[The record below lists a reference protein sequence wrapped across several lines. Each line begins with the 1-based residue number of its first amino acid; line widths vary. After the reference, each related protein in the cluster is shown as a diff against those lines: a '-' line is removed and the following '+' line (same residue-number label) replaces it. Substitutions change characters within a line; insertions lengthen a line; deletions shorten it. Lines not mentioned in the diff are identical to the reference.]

1 MKSEKIMNIFFY
13 IFNTISVF
21 CFAYVLTQFHIPEV
35 FFILILS
42 FYAFTYYCHRE
53 LRQYIID
60 TYYIEK
66 KQKDVVE
73 QFIEDN
79 THRMG
84 YYDYKI
90 DNDININDYTDEQI
104 KQALKFYY
112 YK

>member
-35 FFILILS
+35 FLILILS
-42 FYAFTYYCHRE
+42 FYAFTYYCHCE
-53 LRQYIID
+53 LKQYIID

-79 THRMG
+79 AHRMG

-90 DNDININDYTDEQI
+90 DNDININNYTDDQI